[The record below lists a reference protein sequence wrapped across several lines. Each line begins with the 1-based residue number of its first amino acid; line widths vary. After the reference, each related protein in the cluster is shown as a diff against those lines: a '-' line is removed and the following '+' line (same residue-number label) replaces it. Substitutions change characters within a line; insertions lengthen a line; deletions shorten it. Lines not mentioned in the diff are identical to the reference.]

1 MGWFCLSEQ
10 PGDVFNAPSLPSP
23 SWFSSTEALH
33 QNDSAH
39 TSIWKKKKKRNLI
52 KKMQIIF
59 CLSDKFNQLS
69 EDCKKSSI
77 GSAGEGCEQMRGQ
90 KQRERKEKQLCPFWG
105 QQVCWAVEHKE
116 KSPEFCV
123 QLLPWTNTAVGSS
136 DQQFTN
142 TREQIRVLIGFFS
155 FFFFHGSCSFSN
167 FRVKWEQC
175 FHLS

>member
-1 MGWFCLSEQ
+1 
-10 PGDVFNAPSLPSP
+10 
-23 SWFSSTEALH
+23 
-33 QNDSAH
+33 
-39 TSIWKKKKKRNLI
+39 
-52 KKMQIIF
+52 MQIIF
-59 CLSDKFNQLS
+59 CLSDKFNQWS

-142 TREQIRVLIGFFS
+142 TREQIRVLAFFPFS
-155 FFFFHGSCSFSN
+155 FSMVPVLFRISEWSGNNVFICPNWTQNSSWNRRSSLSGGISLLWDQVPAHFSFDHGN
-167 FRVKWEQC
+167 VLLQ
-175 FHLS
+175 LS